1 MMKLWISVVDRP
13 PIGSFFISYSSQD
26 KNLVELLETALNKEG
41 IPTIRDERERMP
53 GRKIDEKV
61 KEMIM
66 KSDGMILCLSKRS
79 LNSPWIPYELG
90 FAEGYSSG
98 IRRDYLIIPYILESL
113 EPGEIPPFIRDRE
126 YFDKPKELINYLKKS
141 YIYNIPFLSDTYFLS
156 IEVTFDKFSKVL
168 EDIRNKELEFGYSL
182 IRYGRDDV
190 ISRSQL
196 SSQDKEVV
204 KLLNI
209 AVKRPW
215 VVTRI
220 EESTGKVIVTHHIPI
235 HNQWGTQFKLFVDVK
250 DLTKLELIKKI
261 LEEEGAAE
269 VSKAVSGH
277 MRIFYTIPQHLVKG
291 GGIAIV
297 KSPEGITNN
306 FIYPQ

>member
-98 IRRDYLIIPYILESL
+98 IRRDYLIIPYILEPL

-126 YFDKPKELINYLKKS
+126 YFDNPKELIDYLQKS
-141 YIYNIPFLSDTYFLS
+141 YIYNIPFLNDTYFLS
-156 IEVTFDKFSKVL
+156 IEVTFDKFSNVL
-168 EDIRNKELEFGYSL
+168 EDIRNKELTFGYSL
-182 IRYGRDDV
+182 IRYGRDNV

-235 HNQWGTQFKLFVDVK
+235 HNRWGTQFKLFVDFK

-269 VSKAVSGH
+269 VSEAVSGH
-277 MRIFYTIPQHLVKG
+277 RRIFYIIPQHLVKG

-297 KSPEGITNN
+297 KSLEGITNN

>member
-41 IPTIRDERERMP
+41 IPTIRDEQERMP

-113 EPGEIPPFIRDRE
+113 ESGEIPPFIRDRE
-126 YFDKPKELINYLKKS
+126 YFDKPKELINYLKK
-141 YIYNIPFLSDTYFLS
+141 II
-156 IEVTFDKFSKVL
+156 
-168 EDIRNKELEFGYSL
+168 
-182 IRYGRDDV
+182 
-190 ISRSQL
+190 
-196 SSQDKEVV
+196 
-204 KLLNI
+204 
-209 AVKRPW
+209 
-215 VVTRI
+215 
-220 EESTGKVIVTHHIPI
+220 HI
-235 HNQWGTQFKLFVDVK
+235 
-250 DLTKLELIKKI
+250 
-261 LEEEGAAE
+261 
-269 VSKAVSGH
+269 
-277 MRIFYTIPQHLVKG
+277 
-291 GGIAIV
+291 
-297 KSPEGITNN
+297 
-306 FIYPQ
+306 